1 MRHNINSLLGILIT
15 VVLLSSCSEN
25 IDMPQEGR
33 AEMTFT
39 FTHPSQTRAT
49 DTGFEQGDIVGL
61 YMSESGMPLEISGN
75 CINNEPLTFSGS
87 GWESDRKLYWDQG
100 TYNAYAYYPRLHD
113 ITSISDLPFSV
124 ATDQS
129 AKTKGYELSDLLH
142 ASALGLTAS
151 TSPVN
156 LQFRHIMSKLTIR
169 LIKGED
175 FEGEMPTTATVYL
188 HNTATDA
195 TIDLKAGIATCNMR
209 STVKTI
215 VMRQSG
221 PTSYSAIVVPQRL
234 ANRVPLIEVV
244 MNGVSYLYENKFLF
258 KPGVHHIINM
268 IIDRNSDQVKTEI
281 GGGRT
286 IW

>member
-87 GWESDRKLYWDQG
+87 GWKSDRKLYWDQG

-129 AKTKGYELSDLLH
+129 AGTKGYEASDFLH

-175 FEGEMPTTATVYL
+175 FEGEMPTTATVYI
-188 HNTATDA
+188 HSTVTDA
-195 TIDLKAGIATCNMR
+195 TIDLKAGIATRNMR
-209 STVKTI
+209 SPVRTI
-215 VMRQSG
+215 TAHKAG
-221 PTSYSAIVVPQRL
+221 ATTHTAIVVPQRL

-244 MNGVSYLYENKFLF
+244 MNGVSFLCESKFLF
-258 KPGVHHIINM
+258 KPGINHVVNLV
-268 IIDRNSDQVKTEI
+268 IDKNPDQMGLKI
-281 GGGRT
+281 GGELT
-286 IW
+286 TW